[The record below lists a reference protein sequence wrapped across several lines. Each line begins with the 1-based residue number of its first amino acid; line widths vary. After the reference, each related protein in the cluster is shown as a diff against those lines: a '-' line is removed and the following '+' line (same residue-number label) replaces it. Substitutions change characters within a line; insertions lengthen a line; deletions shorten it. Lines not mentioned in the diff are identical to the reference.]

1 VLALTEND
9 VLNSTVI
16 ALALAQAHAVSM
28 LYMQIVWYWAGR
40 REKSER
46 SGLGDIQNGQNFG
59 RLEALYVT
67 KEMQYA
73 LYLALIS
80 IALLTL
86 FQTTGPFDYNTG
98 DIFLRG
104 APCVFTLISVWGTLF
119 FQDMP
124 LDDEYG
130 LEKRPEQS
138 FNNEKERLVYN
149 STRITGGKL
158 GVSLLLIGF
167 VTLYEFN
174 MLGEYFRGL
183 RAYKDTL
190 PDRAWQFDM
199 ASKYTVGTG
208 FLPSPTL
215 YL

>member
-46 SGLGDIQNGQNFG
+46 SGLGDIQNGQGFG

-130 LEKRPEQS
+130 LEKRPERS
-138 FNNEKERLVYN
+138 FDNEKERLVYN

>member
-9 VLNSTVI
+9 VLNSTVV

-40 REKSER
+40 KEKSER
-46 SGLGDIQNGQNFG
+46 NGLGDIQNGQNFG

-104 APCVFTLISVWGTLF
+104 APCIFTLISVWGTLF

-130 LEKRPEQS
+130 LEKRPEPS
-138 FNNEKERLVYN
+138 FDNAKERLVYN

-208 FLPSPTL
+208 FLPAPTL

>member
-1 VLALTEND
+1 MLALTEND

-46 SGLGDIQNGQNFG
+46 SGLGDIQNGQGFG

-130 LEKRPEQS
+130 LEKRPERT
-138 FNNEKERLVYN
+138 FDNDKERLVYN

>member
-1 VLALTEND
+1 MLALTEND

-46 SGLGDIQNGQNFG
+46 SGLGDIQNGQGFG

-130 LEKRPEQS
+130 LEKRPERS
-138 FNNEKERLVYN
+138 FDNEKERLVYN

>member
-1 VLALTEND
+1 MLALTEND

-40 REKSER
+40 KEKSER
-46 SGLGDIQNGQNFG
+46 NGLGNIQNGQNFG

-104 APCVFTLISVWGTLF
+104 APCVFTLIAVWGTLF

-130 LEKRPEQS
+130 LEKRPEPS
-138 FNNEKERLVYN
+138 FDNEKERLVHL

-208 FLPSPTL
+208 FLPAPTL

>member
-1 VLALTEND
+1 MLALTEND
-9 VLNSTVI
+9 VLNSTVV

-40 REKSER
+40 KEKSER
-46 SGLGDIQNGQNFG
+46 NGLGDIQNGQNFG

-104 APCVFTLISVWGTLF
+104 APCIFTLISVWGTLF

-130 LEKRPEQS
+130 LEKRPEPS
-138 FNNEKERLVYN
+138 FDNAKERLVYN

-208 FLPSPTL
+208 FLPAPTL

>member
-1 VLALTEND
+1 M
-9 VLNSTVI
+9 LNSTVI
-16 ALALAQAHAVSM
+16 GVALTQAHAVGM

-40 REKSER
+40 KEKAER
-46 SGLGDIQNGQNFG
+46 NGYGLNQGGYG
-59 RLEALYVT
+59 PLERLYTT

-73 LYLALIS
+73 LFLALVS

-104 APCVFTLISVWGTLF
+104 APCIFTLISVWGTLF
-119 FQDMP
+119 FQDMH

-130 LEKRPEQS
+130 KEKVEPAIADA
-138 FNNEKERLVYN
+138 KESLVYN

-183 RAYKDTL
+183 RAYQDTL

-199 ASKYTVGTG
+199 ANKYTVGTG
-208 FLPSPTL
+208 FLPAPTL